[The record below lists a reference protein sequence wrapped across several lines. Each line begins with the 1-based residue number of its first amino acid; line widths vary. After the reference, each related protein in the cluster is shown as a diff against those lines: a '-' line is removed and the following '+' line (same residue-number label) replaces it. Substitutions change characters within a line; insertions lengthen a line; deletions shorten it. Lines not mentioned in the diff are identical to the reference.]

1 MKIKDEPRTT
11 PISVFTEAALKYF
24 KCKPEDIEIRM
35 ITENKEAF
43 LIYKGEGYKISTREM
58 LREDIEFQ
66 LTNKEAALQIDLGC
80 WIQATKNTVVIN
92 RILGILVR
100 NIENTEQAK
109 KLLIA
114 VGLGAYTDDA
124 DIAFWEILSR
134 IDHDGE
140 LLGNAMV
147 IVVQVYSGA
156 GLINDLTDLQ
166 ILHGPRVYNRITGG
180 IFETVYVEDNQR
192 GAFELYLYSTESYLT
207 A

>member
-1 MKIKDEPRTT
+1 MKTNNKTRIT
-11 PISVFTEAALKYF
+11 PINVFTEAALTYF
-24 KCKPEDIEIRM
+24 RCNPDDIEIRM

-43 LIYKGEGYKISTREM
+43 VIYNSQGYKISTHEM
-58 LREDIEFQ
+58 LRKDIEFQ
-66 LTNKEAALQIDLGC
+66 ITDKETALQIDFGC

-92 RILGILVR
+92 RILGTIVR
-100 NIENTEQAK
+100 SIENTEEAK

-114 VGLGAYTDDA
+114 AGLGAYTDDA

-134 IDHDGE
+134 IDHEGD

-147 IVVQVYSGA
+147 IVAQIYNGPD
-156 GLINDLTDLQ
+156 LINDLTELQ
-166 ILHGPRVYNRITGG
+166 IMHGQRVYNRVAGG

-192 GAFELYLYSTESYLT
+192 GIFQLYLYSTEHYLT